1 MKNLGSLSDG
11 ADKLRED
18 GMLVKLTLEEF
29 GLVLGSDAP
38 APGGGSVAALSGALG
53 AELVAMV
60 GRLSIGKKD
69 HEAYADEIKTAIAK
83 ADGLATGLLR
93 RVDLDTEAFNSVM
106 AAFKL
111 PKGTDEE
118 KQQRTAAIQQ
128 GYRDAVQSPLAIAR
142 ECVSVLNLAY
152 SLLGKTNP
160 NALSDLGVAAQQ
172 AYAGL
177 EGAIMNVKI
186 NLPSIKD
193 EQFKS
198 EISGEL
204 SQLLKGG
211 REAKDYVY
219 NFVCEKL

>member
-1 MKNLGSLSDG
+1 
-11 ADKLRED
+11 
-18 GMLVKLTLEEF
+18 MLAKLTLEDF
-29 GLVLGSDAP
+29 AQLLGSDAP

-53 AELVAMV
+53 AELLAMV
-60 GRLSIGKKD
+60 GRLSIGKPD
-69 HEAYADEIKTAIAK
+69 HEAHADEIKAAIAK
-83 ADGLATGLLR
+83 ADGLASGLLR
-93 RVDLDTEAFNSVM
+93 RVDLDTEAFNAVM

-111 PKGTDEE
+111 PKGTEEE
-118 KQQRTAAIQQ
+118 KQKRTAAIQQ
-128 GYRDAVQSPLAIAR
+128 GYKEAVQSPLAIAC
-142 ECVSVLNLAY
+142 ECVSVLSLAH

-177 EGAIMNVKI
+177 EGAIMNVRI

-193 EQFKS
+193 EPFKS
-198 EISGEL
+198 EIAGEL
-204 SQLLKGG
+204 SQLLNSG